1 VLNAEGATMWEIF
14 CKTHAAAVSEPI
26 KPKPKAKMSV
36 PLLSDEPAPSQSSS
50 STAVFSCKKECKAKD
65 TSRFSDAGHNHYSY
79 PHSSSKKAV
88 MSMSHSKNFHS
99 TRLLAFK
106 SSAKNSFPEA
116 CTEQPEIDDVDDY
129 YFDESDEDG
138 NVKPKAR
145 GKKVPINNAASSKKA
160 STDARGTG
168 KKGATDSVSYPV
180 LSMLEWPGISEGEP
194 MDLDHFWNVVSGYYP
209 EDHSSEVIALQ
220 FCLNLL
226 MVFASIHLLIFLVL
240 FVFCCFCCSG

>member
-1 VLNAEGATMWEIF
+1 MWEIF

-36 PLLSDEPAPSQSSS
+36 PLLIDEPAPSQSSS
-50 STAVFSCKKECKAKD
+50 STAVFSTKKEYKTKD
-65 TSRFSDAGHNHYSY
+65 TSRFSDAGYNHYSY

-99 TRLLAFK
+99 ARLLAFK
-106 SSAKNSFPEA
+106 SSAKDSFPEVY
-116 CTEQPEIDDVDDY
+116 TEQPEIDDADDY

-145 GKKVPINNAASSKKA
+145 GKNVSINAASSKKA
-160 STDARGTG
+160 GTDARGAG
-168 KKGATDSVSYPV
+168 KKGAADSVSYPV

-209 EDHSSEVIALQ
+209 EDHSSEVI
-220 FCLNLL
+220 
-226 MVFASIHLLIFLVL
+226 SIH
-240 FVFCCFCCSG
+240 FVFSIFWFRSIIKLPCTFCCCCCSG